1 MNGSSG
7 TTKGKAPQYVSL
19 YPNENGGKIPYYSKI
34 GTKLIVG
41 FLVIASITGSVG
53 YLSFNYSLTVGEKFH
68 ELASQTIPVFD
79 SLKEIKVA
87 SIKYRSIDPR
97 IRAFP

>member
-7 TTKGKAPQYVSL
+7 TTKGKAPQYAAL

-41 FLVIASITGSVG
+41 VFVIASITVSVG

-68 ELASQTIPVFD
+68 ELASQTIPFLILLRK
-79 SLKEIKVA
+79 LKWQH
-87 SIKYRSIDPR
+87 
-97 IRAFP
+97 